1 MKPPVIVPAAA
12 PAAAPARLQRLALLA
27 LLSLGAALFA
37 AAPAQAQSR
46 RYPPEPVDRDKE
58 QARHSKLWESATNPQ
73 RTPYG
78 KLVFEAE
85 QLIRDGLSASAIEA
99 VKKLDQAVK
108 LLPDEPKALRLR
120 GEASF
125 KLKDWVR
132 CADDLASAW
141 TRETAAA
148 RGPTGRAARPARPPR
163 ESLDPKQL
171 TELRRKLGLCQARAG
186 RLADAERTLAEAA
199 VAGNATGEIWMR
211 LGEVRI
217 AMGKLEEAIAALES
231 AAEQSDVQSALIR
244 WLLAGAY
251 DRARRPA
258 ESTEAARRAAA
269 LDGSFSTLRNEQIP
283 LLGTGEPEYLQSLAY
298 MAKDPPQTDYALT
311 YLRYFLKVAKD
322 SPWRRR
328 AEEHL
333 RELKVGELPENLERS
348 GNAALDLTAARA
360 LVRRAMPAMRACAVK
375 TPFIVYEVKI
385 TKVGPRTPPGPME
398 RTRYLATEGVTV
410 IPKIGLPSTGD
421 VPQAE
426 RDAVVRCIDPLASKI
441 ALPPIKE
448 RDTFF
453 GLIFHVVAP

>member
-1 MKPPVIVPAAA
+1 VKRSTVV
-12 PAAAPARLQRLALLA
+12 LALLA
-27 LLSLGAALFA
+27 LLALLASGLA
-37 AAPAQAQSR
+37 AAPARAQSR
-46 RYPPEPVDRDKE
+46 RYPTEPDDRDKE
-58 QARHSKLWESATNPQ
+58 QARHSKLWEAATNPQ

-85 QLIRDGLSASAIEA
+85 QLIRDGLSASATEA

-108 LLPDEPKALRLR
+108 LLPDEPKAYRLR

-125 KLKDWVR
+125 KLKDWPR

-141 TRETAAA
+141 TRETTGAA
-148 RGPTGRAARPARPPR
+148 RGAAGGAAHRGRPPR
-163 ESLDPKQL
+163 ESLDPKLL

-199 VAGNATGEIWMR
+199 ATGNATSEIWMR

-217 AMGKLEEAIAALES
+217 AMGKLEEAIAALD
-231 AAEQSDVQSALIR
+231 AAEQSDAKSALIQ

-258 ESTEAARRAAA
+258 ESIEAVRKAIAADA
-269 LDGSFSTLRNEQIP
+269 SFSTLRNDQIP
-283 LLGTGEPEYLQSLAY
+283 LLGAGEPEYLQSLAY
-298 MAKDPPQTDYALT
+298 MAKDPPKPDYALI

-322 SPWRRR
+322 SPWRKR

-333 RELKVGELPENLERS
+333 RELKVSELPESLEHG
-348 GNAALDLTAARA
+348 GNAKPNLIAALA
-360 LVRRAMPAMRACAVK
+360 LVRRAMPAMQACVAK
-375 TPFIVYEVKI
+375 TPFIVYEVKV
-385 TKVGPRTPPGPME
+385 TKVGPRTQPVSPSE
-398 RTRYLATEGVTV
+398 RVRYLATEGVTV

-426 RDAVVRCIDPLASKI
+426 RDAVVRCIEPIASKI
-441 ALPPIKE
+441 AFPPIKE
-448 RDTFF
+448 NDKFVGLTF
-453 GLIFHVVAP
+453 LVVAP